1 MYSPYL
7 HISLSTDT
15 HVNYTPIFFNS
26 TGTRIQQK
34 YYIIHQNF
42 IPSPYPIVM
51 TQLVGSVF
59 KRTPSGST
67 QPSDLPG
74 SSQTG
79 FPIAQHP

>member
-7 HISLSTDT
+7 HILLSTDT

-26 TGTRIQQK
+26 TRTRIQEK

-51 TQLVGSVF
+51 SQLVGTVF

-79 FPIAQHP
+79 FPITQHP